1 MATVQDSIGKKD
13 FKLSEAGDLVL
24 TNYGPTNDL
33 KVIGGSSFPLSV
45 LAQLV
50 QLCLKTKIQEN
61 RKYPIFG
68 ASPRGI
74 KTKMIQKSITD
85 LKSYIA
91 ENIRKSGIN
100 PNNYPIKVD
109 AFPIGKESLAI
120 NVAILIPSSTGL
132 EQVGLIISFDETAQA
147 IRTIKAFG
155 V

>member
-1 MATVQDSIGKKD
+1 MATLQDAIGKKD
-13 FKLSEAGDLVL
+13 FKLSDAGDIVL

-45 LAQLV
+45 LGQIM
-50 QLCLKTKIQEN
+50 QLCLKTKVQEN
-61 RKYPIFG
+61 KKYGIFG

-74 KTKMIQKSITD
+74 KTKMIKESVND
-85 LKSYIA
+85 LKSYII
-91 ENIRKSGIN
+91 ENIKKSGIN

-109 AFPIGKESLAI
+109 AFPLGKESLAI
-120 NVAILIPSSTGL
+120 SVAILIPASTGL
-132 EQVGLIISFDETAQA
+132 EKVGLIMSFDESAQA

>member
-1 MATVQDSIGKKD
+1 MPTLQDSIAKKD

-33 KVIGGSSFPLSV
+33 KVIGGSNFPLSV
-45 LAQLV
+45 MGQLV

-74 KTKMIQKSITD
+74 KTKMIGASVTD
-85 LKSYIA
+85 LKSYIV

-120 NVAILIPSSTGL
+120 SVVILVPASTGL
-132 EQVGLIISFDETAQA
+132 EKVGLIISFDETAQA
-147 IRTIKAFG
+147 VRTIKAFG

>member
-1 MATVQDSIGKKD
+1 MPTLQDSIAKKD
-13 FKLSEAGDLVL
+13 FKLSDAGDLVL

-33 KVIGGSSFPLSV
+33 KVIGGSNFPLSV
-45 LAQLV
+45 MGQIV

-74 KTKMIQKSITD
+74 KTKMIEASVID
-85 LKSYIA
+85 LKSYIV

-120 NVAILIPSSTGL
+120 SVAILVPASTGL
-132 EQVGLIISFDETAQA
+132 EKVGLIISFDETAQA